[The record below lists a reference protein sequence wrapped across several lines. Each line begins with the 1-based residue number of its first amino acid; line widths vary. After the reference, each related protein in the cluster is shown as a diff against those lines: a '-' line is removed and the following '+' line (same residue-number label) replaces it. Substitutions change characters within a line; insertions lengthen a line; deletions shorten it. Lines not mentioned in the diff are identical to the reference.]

1 MTPGTQMTD
10 MKDPM
15 QLVIKL
21 TKLEEHLSSMQQNF
35 TASQNNSSQSM
46 MALQSEVRHIGESLS
61 RLGAVAEMQVSDR
74 DSIKRIW
81 ERIEANE
88 RGHHL
93 RWDQFFDEH
102 EKYREATSERMSST
116 RSKVDRILAVAFGVS
131 VTVGVA
137 MTIVYDTNA
146 KLQAANEQR
155 QQKLEA
161 RLDRSTESDD
171 ARLDRIEIHL
181 AGDSARPFRR

>member
-1 MTPGTQMTD
+1 MAPNTSGLD
-10 MKDPM
+10 DPLQIAVKM
-15 QLVIKL
+15 AR
-21 TKLEEHLSSMQQNF
+21 LEEHLSTMQQNLV
-35 TASQNNSSQSM
+35 ASQNSNSQSM
-46 MALQSEVRHIGESLS
+46 LALQGEVRHIGESLS

-88 RGHHL
+88 RNAQV

-102 EKYREATSERMSST
+102 EKYREATSEKMSAT
-116 RSKVDRILAVAFGVS
+116 RSKVERILAVAFGVS

-155 QQKLEA
+155 QQKLE
-161 RLDRSTESDD
+161 LQFDRATESTD
-171 ARLDRIEIHL
+171 ARLDRLEIHL